1 MTKILK
7 MGDGIV
13 AVTKKELDR
22 LYIEEE
28 NGWFKSQRI
37 RELEKELADTKYELA
52 TTKKEVAFLKA
63 RETREQRKSRKQ
75 LEPSSYERRRI
86 ARRVVISEIGGIR
99 YGEY

>member
-22 LYIEEE
+22 FYIEEE
-28 NGWFKSQRI
+28 NSWFKSQRI

-52 TTKKEVAFLKA
+52 ITKKEVAFLKA
-63 RETREQRKSRKQ
+63 RETQEQRKSRKQ
-75 LEPSSYERRRI
+75 LEPNSYERRKI